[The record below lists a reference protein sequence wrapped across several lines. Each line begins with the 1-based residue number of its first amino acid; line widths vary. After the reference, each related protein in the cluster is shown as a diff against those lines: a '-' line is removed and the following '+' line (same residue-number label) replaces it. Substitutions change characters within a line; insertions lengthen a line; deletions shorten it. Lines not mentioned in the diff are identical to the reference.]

1 MGTKGEKISVYHNLD
16 TLSSLFF
23 FFFLY
28 LSTHEFNIDSIR
40 IDILLTHDVIERQSV
55 VGPSVHTLRPGMELY
70 ILGVGL
76 FTFIIESRAYNNAQ
90 SNDFHVDF
98 LSLKSYIMNYGK

>member
-40 IDILLTHDVIERQSV
+40 IDILLTHDVIERQGV
-55 VGPSVHTLRPGMELY
+55 IGPGIHALCPGIKLY
-70 ILGVGL
+70 IFRIGL
-76 FTFIIESRAYNNAQ
+76 LTIAI
-90 SNDFHVDF
+90 
-98 LSLKSYIMNYGK
+98 

>member
-28 LSTHEFNIDSIR
+28 LSTHEFNIDSIG
-40 IDILLTHDVIERQSV
+40 INILLTHDVIERQGV
-55 VGPSVHTLRPGMELY
+55 IGPSIHAFSPGLELN
-70 ILGVGL
+70 ILGIRLLAFAV
-76 FTFIIESRAYNNAQ
+76 
-90 SNDFHVDF
+90 
-98 LSLKSYIMNYGK
+98 